1 MELIVDCASAI
12 MESQRASLFIYD
24 HETEELFTQIQK
36 AQNQIIRI
44 PYNQGIVG
52 SVFCTK
58 QIVNLINAQNDS
70 RFKKEIDMIDQDQ
83 VDTILCAPILDL
95 TNRQI
100 LGVLQCTNKRNGYF
114 TQDDE
119 EFLKITCKLAAI
131 ILKNSEQYDKSIALH
146 NNLRTM
152 LSLGLSL
159 QNSFSEESLVKEATA

>member
-100 LGVLQCTNKRNGYF
+100 LGKHALPQAAAFQDPRSARCACTPYPKGKRTVSAN
-114 TQDDE
+114 
-119 EFLKITCKLAAI
+119 ASAPP
-131 ILKNSEQYDKSIALH
+131 SIAH
-146 NNLRTM
+146 NCANDVCDSAL
-152 LSLGLSL
+152 LC
-159 QNSFSEESLVKEATA
+159 